1 MGQILLNLHQLESS
15 LKWLSLL
22 LVMGSVAACA
32 SPKAVYI
39 PPEWQTTAPKSE
51 APAQPKQQSTQ
62 SIPSQQ
68 PILKAPVEIKEMDVS
83 QSPTESS
90 SASSESSP
98 ANPAR
103 VPDDPQ
109 YLASMHLVDQAKA
122 SLARGDADNAIA
134 PLEQAIQV
142 DVYNGEAFF
151 GLARAWKMKGS
162 QNKALEFAN
171 KAEILFQDDPK
182 KLKEVYLLKADL
194 YKELQD
200 TTKAD
205 YYISKAARLN

>member
-1 MGQILLNLHQLESS
+1 MGRILLKVHQFKSY

-22 LVMGSVAACA
+22 LLMGSVAACA
-32 SPKAVYI
+32 SPTAVYI
-39 PPEWQTTAPKSE
+39 PPEAQTTVPKSE
-51 APAQPKQQSTQ
+51 VPAQARQQSTQ
-62 SIPSQQ
+62 SIPSQT

-83 QSPTESS
+83 QSPTESN
-90 SASSESSP
+90 SAPSESTP

-122 SLARGDADNAIA
+122 SLAQGDADNAIA

-162 QNKALEFAN
+162 QNKSLEFAN

-182 KLKEVYLLKADL
+182 KLKEVYLFKADL

-205 YYISKAARLN
+205 YYLNKAARLN